1 MTSFTNPTPNGR
13 DDPLYAKGRGHL
25 QRGEWE
31 EALSAFEELQT
42 AYPNSDLIRDALEQ
56 ARLRSNVGKR
66 RVMARQVTIRFW
78 PIVLRIVIVAAIGY
92 LLYTGAGLLMDRVMP
107 LVSEARET
115 QRLEQVLLEA
125 RTYLEAGDHE
135 AAEPRFREIL
145 AREPENEE
153 ALAALERIEEDRLV
167 EELYAQAVALD
178 EAEDDQGALT
188 VYQEL
193 DALRPAFRDIRPR
206 MDVILRARSLA
217 ELYAQATEVYES
229 GDTEAAIAAYEAV
242 RDRNVNYEQELVEA
256 RLVELYVRLADG
268 IVDQQPPNLE
278 GLEEALAHYT
288 SALTLA
294 PRDAQVGRERQLLKR
309 YLEGQA
315 AYYAEDWET
324 AAAALLVVY
333 DTRPAYLDNS
343 VLPLL
348 YESYVRSGDIH
359 RQNNDTYLAYQY
371 YTRAEDLPVEDKS
384 FVEGRLFYVRPL
396 LTPTPT
402 PEPTATPRPAYTGP
416 GIATQRPLLTAYR
429 GKIAFLGDYPNL
441 GELWVMDPDGANK
454 QRLGRSADLRAQFE
468 ELRDT
473 ERHDQNGDR
482 FAFVQS
488 PGGNNPNH
496 QVFAT
501 IPVALQSE
509 NGIIA
514 KQLTFLD
521 GMTADP
527 VWSPDGSTIAFVG
540 SALDSDDIWIV
551 YPDREEPPR
560 PLNPNQWELER
571 HPSWSPGSDLLL
583 FWSNRNGLR
592 QIYVM
597 NTDGSGVANVSNTT
611 WDAYDPIWIK

>member
-1 MTSFTNPTPNGR
+1 
-13 DDPLYAKGRGHL
+13 
-25 QRGEWE
+25 
-31 EALSAFEELQT
+31 
-42 AYPNSDLIRDALEQ
+42 
-56 ARLRSNVGKR
+56 
-66 RVMARQVTIRFW
+66 
-78 PIVLRIVIVAAIGY
+78 
-92 LLYTGAGLLMDRVMP
+92 MP

-115 QRLEQVLLEA
+115 QRLEQVLVEA

-371 YTRAEDLPVEDKS
+371 YTR
-384 FVEGRLFYVRPL
+384 GRGLAGGGQVIR
-396 LTPTPT
+396 
-402 PEPTATPRPAYTGP
+402 R
-416 GIATQRPLLTAYR
+416 
-429 GKIAFLGDYPNL
+429 
-441 GELWVMDPDGANK
+441 
-454 QRLGRSADLRAQFE
+454 RSALLRAS
-468 ELRDT
+468 
-473 ERHDQNGDR
+473 
-482 FAFVQS
+482 A
-488 PGGNNPNH
+488 
-496 QVFAT
+496 
-501 IPVALQSE
+501 
-509 NGIIA
+509 
-514 KQLTFLD
+514 
-521 GMTADP
+521 ADP
-527 VWSPDGSTIAFVG
+527 HPDAGTHGDAAACLRRAPASRR
-540 SALDSDDIWIV
+540 SA
-551 YPDREEPPR
+551 RC
-560 PLNPNQWELER
+560 
-571 HPSWSPGSDLLL
+571 
-583 FWSNRNGLR
+583 
-592 QIYVM
+592 
-597 NTDGSGVANVSNTT
+597 
-611 WDAYDPIWIK
+611 